1 MKGTT
6 DSPLIRQ
13 LQSDGSKQ
21 KQVETQSK
29 GTQLD
34 VYVN

>member
-21 KQVETQSK
+21 KPIDLLIKRLIRT
-29 GTQLD
+29 
-34 VYVN
+34 